1 MESKQNDNN
10 VIVLDLCET
19 DKGKTDKGSIMEK
32 VTSSTITNF
41 CSWDDINGI
50 SLNNQNNDSVY
61 YAKLCENLFVKFKK
75 KYVKNN
81 KEKNGNNIELTND
94 SGLTFKKENNQ
105 FILKNNYS
113 SIIFDTDNKVFNL
126 SSFATYNWL
135 DYKATLDDLLNNN
148 KPSFKLYQS
157 SYWNNLFSPM
167 QHSYGKEIVKEYS
180 KRLFC
185 GTSVNKN
192 FPSRCCIGCF
202 SCDDVVADNDVKNG
216 NDTLPARI
224 SLEDVSLE
232 KSYIKHNSQ

>member
-1 MESKQNDNN
+1 MKSEQNDNN
-10 VIVLDLCET
+10 VIVLDLSTE
-19 DKGKTDKGSIMEK
+19 DKGSIMKK
-32 VTSSTITNF
+32 VKSSTVTNS
-41 CSWDDINGI
+41 CSWDGVNNIQ
-50 SLNNQNNDSVY
+50 NNQNDDDVY

-75 KYVKNN
+75 EYVKNN
-81 KEKNGNNIELTND
+81 QEKNDNNIELTND

-113 SIIFDTDNKVFNL
+113 SITFDTDKKVFNL
-126 SSFATYNWL
+126 SSLATHNWL

-202 SCDDVVADNDVKNG
+202 SCGDVVVNDDIKNG